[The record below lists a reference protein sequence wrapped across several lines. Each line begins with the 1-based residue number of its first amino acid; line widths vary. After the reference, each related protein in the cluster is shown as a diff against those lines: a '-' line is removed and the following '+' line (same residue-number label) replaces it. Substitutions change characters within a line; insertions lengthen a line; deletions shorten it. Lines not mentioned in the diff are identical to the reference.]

1 MVPKLIGLLIVVVVP
16 ASVYGKRVLL
26 PFVLWLLLASSADC
40 LCCSSGIIAVARSQS
55 FLRYTSTYI
64 LTTSRI
70 HSSSGAEVVA
80 EEESLLIWPRVAS
93 YPLRCKVSLLF
104 VTFSVQMQCVCAWHV
119 SGVFLSLPRN
129 HHERYLLLVQ
139 VASAGERAD

>member
-26 PFVLWLLLASSADC
+26 PFVLRLLLASSADC
-40 LCCSSGIIAVARSQS
+40 LCCSSGIIAVARPQP
-55 FLRYTSTYI
+55 FLRYSSTYI

-80 EEESLLIWPRVAS
+80 EEESLLIWPRVAP
-93 YPLRCKVSLLF
+93 YPLRVKCLYCSLHSQCRCSVCVLGMFRVSF
-104 VTFSVQMQCVCAWHV
+104 CPCQETTTRDTYCW
-119 SGVFLSLPRN
+119 
-129 HHERYLLLVQ
+129 YK
-139 VASAGERAD
+139 